1 MRRFITMLLF
11 AITAAVA
18 AYAQKAQYK
27 VEESSARKMPEWVM
41 STAKDYLI
49 VTATGG
55 DIEEAKT
62 AVIENVKKQIAQS
75 IATRIVAESDLRTS
89 AFESDDSFSKTQ
101 SMETSVMSRTAKL
114 PFIGEIAL
122 SKAADYYWERRYYRS
137 TGRNEYFYAVKYP
150 FSEYEMKR
158 LVSEYRLYDKKL
170 DEQLSEFETGLD
182 FISSIE
188 EIGENINKLK
198 VFLNE
203 FDVQDPRYD
212 QVQILSN
219 RYREL
224 YDQITIDWFQEKK
237 GMVVVSLTL
246 GGRSISTSQR
256 PVLKSNCATRITSS
270 YEGNALVIRYNDDN
284 CYDEDENYIELH
296 LKAGNKYISERI
308 FFKSTVDISLT
319 GIVTDAA
326 TGEPVAYARLTL
338 IPGGK
343 TATTGRNGMFVYNDI
358 VSGDYSIQVAKA
370 GYKTVEKSVS
380 LISGTTT
387 RTDIILSP
395 DGSKDTY
402 VPPVPVNAEKEKPAQ
417 TEQTVQPSAKPEKDP
432 ANTVRNGLAAY
443 FRFNGSTRS
452 EVSAIQGNP
461 VNGPQYTTDS
471 PDGTQA
477 VALSSIDGSQISF
490 PKPMIVYPAMNYSI
504 TFWMKGFSDGHV
516 WSLACGDS
524 RYNYPKLTIKGGM
537 FYINN
542 RFDYNGSSFN
552 HQALNYGWHFIAVVV
567 KTENYNTTACLYIDG
582 VLIDSISLAGAATQ
596 ACTKFLLGGESESGD
611 NAIDTSFDN
620 LRIYNSRALSD
631 EEVAQIYMS
640 EH

>member
-1 MRRFITMLLF
+1 MRRIIIILLC
-11 AITAAVA
+11 AATATAA

-27 VEESSARKMPEWVM
+27 VEESSSRKMPEWVM

-284 CYDEDENYIELH
+284 CYDEDENYIELR

-319 GIVTDAA
+319 GIVSDAA

-380 LISGTTT
+380 LISGTTI
-387 RTDIILSP
+387 RTDITLSP

-432 ANTVRNGLAAY
+432 VNTVRNGLAAY

>member
-1 MRRFITMLLF
+1 MLLF

-27 VEESSARKMPEWVM
+27 VEESSAKKMPEWVM
-41 STAKDYLI
+41 STEKDYLI

-55 DIEEAKT
+55 DIEEAKA

-75 IATRIVAESDLRTS
+75 IATRIVAESNLQTS
-89 AFESDDSFSKTQ
+89 AFESGDTFSKSQ
-101 SMETSVMSRTAKL
+101 SLETSVMSRTAKL
-114 PFIGEIAL
+114 PFIGEISL
-122 SKAADYYWERRYYRS
+122 SKAADYYWERRFYRT
-137 TGRNEYFYAVKYP
+137 TGRYEYFYAVKYP
-150 FSEYEMKR
+150 FSDFEMRQLVTEYQ
-158 LVSEYRLYDKKL
+158 LYDKGLNERLAK
-170 DEQLSEFETGLD
+170 FETGLD
-182 FISSIE
+182 FVSSVE
-188 EIGENINKLK
+188 EIGESINNLR

-203 FDVQDPRYD
+203 FDVQDPRYN

-237 GMVVVSLTL
+237 GIIVANLTL

-256 PVLKSNCATRITSS
+256 PVLRSNCASQITSS
-270 YEGNALVIRYNDDN
+270 FEGNALVIRYNDDN
-284 CYDEDENYIELH
+284 CYDEDENYIDLR

-308 FFKSTVDISLT
+308 FFDISLT
-319 GIVTDAA
+319 GIVSDAA

-380 LISGTTT
+380 LISGTTI
-387 RTDIILSP
+387 RTDITLSP

-432 ANTVRNGLAAY
+432 VNTVRNGLAAY